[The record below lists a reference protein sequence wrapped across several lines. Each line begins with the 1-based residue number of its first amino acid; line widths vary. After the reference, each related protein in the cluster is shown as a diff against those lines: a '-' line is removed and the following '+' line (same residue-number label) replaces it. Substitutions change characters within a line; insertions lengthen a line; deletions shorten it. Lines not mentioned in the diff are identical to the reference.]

1 MTIVI
6 VIYNKEKLGSGV
18 CVVVDMMILFFS
30 YWKNQNRKNNHISVV
45 IRKIKNMVS
54 RTLVNISKHLIFN
67 QLSE

>member
-30 YWKNQNRKNNHISVV
+30 YSLEKPEQEKQSHQCCHQKNK
-45 IRKIKNMVS
+45 
-54 RTLVNISKHLIFN
+54 
-67 QLSE
+67 EYG